1 MKKHISIFL
10 TLFLS
15 TNLLSQN
22 TFSSLY
28 YGSRIKENNS
38 SFLPVL
44 SEGELQN
51 NFLGFNTSSIVN
63 YTSAFAEQDF
73 NNFSYGLILNYKRTS
88 KLSFS
93 FDYERFQ
100 GEQTTFV
107 NNYLE
112 GFHVFPGKGQV
123 KIKGDKYIF
132 NDFNYRIAYNIS
144 EHFDVELGQSKHF
157 IGSGYRSLLLSD
169 NSSNYPFLK
178 LSTSFWKVKY
188 TNLYTT
194 FTDIWGSPNQKK
206 KYAAFH
212 YLDIKLLDNLS
223 LGIFESVIWQAK
235 VEGYNRGYELAYL
248 NPIIFYRPVEFSMGS
263 KKGNVLMGVNL
274 NFSLQQYKLYGQILL
289 DDLNISRQKDRDENY
304 SGGFFQNKFAYQ
316 IGIKTNW
323 LFDLKDLFA
332 LLEYNQVQPYT
343 YAHKIPMQNYTHLN
357 QALAHPLGANFKEV
371 IGIFSYDYKK
381 WNLEVKWNY
390 AIYGEDSTGTHFGKN
405 IFLSDF
411 EAEKQGQ
418 QYSYGNF
425 NGQGVKTT
433 QDYITATISRK
444 IRQESNIYLFG
455 QIIARQIS
463 SELQDINHLYFFVGI
478 KTNLHNSYLDF

>member
-1 MKKHISIFL
+1 MKRHISIFL
-10 TLFLS
+10 TLFFS

-28 YGSRIKENNS
+28 YGSRIKANNS
-38 SFLPVL
+38 SFLPIL

-51 NFLGFNTSSIVN
+51 NFLAFNTSFIVN
-63 YTSAFAEQDF
+63 YTSAFGEQDF
-73 NNFSYGLILNYKRTS
+73 DNFSYGLILNYKRQS

-93 FDYERFQ
+93 FDYERFK

-112 GFHVFPGKGQV
+112 GFHVFPGKGEIE
-123 KIKGDKYIF
+123 KKGDKYLF
-132 NDFNYRIAYNIS
+132 HDFNYRIAYNIS

-178 LSTSFWKVKY
+178 VATSFWKVKY

-194 FTDIWGSPNQKK
+194 FSDIWDFPNQKK
-206 KYAAFH
+206 KHAAFH
-212 YLDIKLLDNLS
+212 YLDMQLLDNLS

-263 KKGNVLMGVNL
+263 NKGNVLMGANL
-274 NFSLQQYKLYGQILL
+274 NFSLKQYKLYGQILL

-316 IGIKTNW
+316 IGAKANHP
-323 LFDLKDLFA
+323 FNLKDLFA
-332 LLEYNQVQPYT
+332 LAEYNQVQPYT

-357 QALAHPLGANFKEV
+357 QALAHPLGANFKEM
-371 IGIFSYDYKK
+371 IGILSYDYKK
-381 WNLEVKWNY
+381 WNLEVKWNH

-433 QDYITATISRK
+433 QDYITAIISWK
-444 IRQESNIYLFG
+444 IREESNIYLFG
-455 QIIARQIS
+455 QLIARQIS
-463 SELQDINHLYFFVGI
+463 SDLQNVNHLYFLVGI
-478 KTNLHNSYLDF
+478 KSNLHNSYFDF